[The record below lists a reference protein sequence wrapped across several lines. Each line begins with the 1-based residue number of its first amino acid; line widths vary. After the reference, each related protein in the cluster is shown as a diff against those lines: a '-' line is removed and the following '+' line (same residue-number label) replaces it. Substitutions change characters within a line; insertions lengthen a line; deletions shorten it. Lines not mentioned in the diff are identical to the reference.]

1 MLDLIIGSLIVF
13 IHIGFNDIFPK
24 ILGIQHKEIN
34 YVKERLNEL
43 KNKPNK
49 TVQEQLEYIELKRSG
64 MQKFN
69 FSATNLIKLMLF
81 ILLYQIFKNKLLL
94 IGLGLIY
101 ILIKN
106 LVKTK
111 KYFFGKLLFDIEN
124 YLFVFIFLKL
134 VLLFGLLKVFLL
146 IFACSFIYN
155 LTLKCME
162 VKKC

>member
-134 VLLFGLLKVFLL
+134 VYSFGLLKVFLL

-155 LTLKCME
+155 LTLKRME